1 MKKFNLVYG
10 LILAIFLSGCEEPLS
25 AEEIGIRS
33 VNISN
38 ASWWKSATAEML
50 KKKSIIRQMSILR
63 ISMANLR

>member
-25 AEEIGIRS
+25 AEEIRIRS

-38 ASWWKSATAEML
+38 ASWWK
-50 KKKSIIRQMSILR
+50 
-63 ISMANLR
+63 